1 LGEDLAENKEGQEK
15 TEQATAKRLSDARDK
30 GQVAKSVD
38 ITTAAI
44 IIFGCLSVY
53 FFGSNIIDG
62 VGGLMTTILSNLDA
76 ISLTDQNAESILFQ
90 MLTFGARLVLPIIII
105 IFALAIIGEVSQVG
119 FKVAG
124 KKFTEGAKWDQVFN
138 PFKNLKRVFF
148 SSNTAYELAK
158 NFFKLAL
165 LALVVYS
172 VVAGKNVEIMTL
184 MEKPF
189 GELATFMSALAFEL
203 VMKMGI
209 LYIVIAIIDFYYQKW
224 KFAQDMKMTKNEMK
238 DEHKQMEGD
247 PMVKNRMRAMMRG
260 RLRNLMMNNV
270 PEADVIITNPEHY
283 AVAIKYKP
291 GQMSAP
297 IVVAK
302 GVDFLAQK
310 IKQVARDNDVPIVEN
325 PPIARAIYAACEVDQ
340 EIPAEL
346 FKTVA
351 EILVYVYSL
360 TGKEFGA

>member
-1 LGEDLAENKEGQEK
+1 MAENKEGQEK

-30 GQVAKSVD
+30 GQVAKSMD
-38 ITTAAI
+38 ITTAGI
-44 IIFGCLSVY
+44 IIFGSLAVY
-53 FFGSNIIDG
+53 FFGTRIIDG
-62 VGGLMTTILSNLDA
+62 VGGLMNTVFSNLDT
-76 ISLTDQNAESILFQ
+76 ISLTDTNAQSILFQ
-90 MLTFGARLVLPIIII
+90 MFTYAAELVLPIVII
-105 IFALAIIGEVSQVG
+105 IFILAVLGEVGQIG

-138 PFKNLKRVFF
+138 PFKNLKRIFF

-158 NFFKLAL
+158 NFFKLVL

-172 VVAGKNVEIMTL
+172 VISDNNVEIMTM

-189 GELATFMSALAFEL
+189 GELGKFMVALAFEL

-209 LYIVIAIIDFYYQKW
+209 LYIVIAIIDYYYQKW
-224 KFAQDMKMTKNEMK
+224 KFAQDMKMTKNETK
-238 DEHKQMEGD
+238 DEHKQLEGD
-247 PMVKNRMRAMMRG
+247 PMVKSRLRALMRG
-260 RLRNLMMNNV
+260 RIRNLMMKNV
-270 PEADVIITNPEHY
+270 PEADVIITNPDHY
-283 AVAIKYKP
+283 AVAIKYSP
-291 GQMSAP
+291 GEMSAP

-310 IKQVARDNDVPIVEN
+310 IKEIARENDVPIVEN
-325 PPIARAIYAACEVDQ
+325 PPIARAIYAACEIDN
-340 EIPAEL
+340 EIPTEL

-360 TGKEFGA
+360 TGKEFAVN